1 MGGWGPRTPEQL
13 KQAQEDARKREAE
26 EPWRKKVKKLEAHIA
41 KQDRIISLLTKHIK
55 KHGNDELVLDLLEAL
70 TEEDQ

>member
-13 KQAQEDARKREAE
+13 KEAQERSRKWETE
-26 EPWRKKVKKLEAHIA
+26 EPWRKKVAELEARLA
-41 KQDRIISLLTKHIK
+41 KQDRIIALFKEHLK

-70 TEEDQ
+70 TEE